1 MNPQSVLVKTDKGV
15 DEIETRRHK
24 LDHRLRALLLVV
36 NGAVT
41 VAELC
46 KNFARFGNVPSML
59 QQLAADGFVMEPA
72 ADGSLDTARRELA
85 AWVMD
90 ALGPESLPMA
100 AEIEKCASKRALRAY
115 LESQRKLFEVTLN
128 KTKAAKFWG
137 MVDSLTG

>member
-59 QQLAADGFVMEPA
+59 QQLAADGFVTEPA

>member
-1 MNPQSVLVKTDKGV
+1 MNSQSVLVKTDKGV

-36 NGAVT
+36 NGSVT

-59 QQLAADGFVMEPA
+59 QQLASHGFVEEPS
-72 ADGSLDTARRELA
+72 ADSGLETARRELA
-85 AWVMD
+85 AWVMNS
-90 ALGPESLPMA
+90 LGPESLPMA
-100 AEIEKCASKRALRAY
+100 AEIEKCASKRALRTY
-115 LESQRKLFEVTLN
+115 LESQRELFEMSLN
-128 KTKAAKFWG
+128 KTKVAKFWE